1 MDDFLTYVTN
11 GATQL
16 SSAYDIVGVVCYLFA
31 VIFMASALIY
41 AASAGAQRNQSW
53 LPAIGCF
60 LTSVFLFGL
69 PTVAGVAISTM
80 SGQNTAMSIM
90 GYSPPNAD
98 AMSAQALAGLQAVL
112 QWVQFIGVL
121 SIVRGVFLIRS
132 ATSGSSS
139 HGFAS
144 VVVFIMGGA
153 AAANIVFTLNLLHD
167 WFGVGVSVS
176 G

>member
-1 MDDFLTYVTN
+1 MNDFLNYVAN
-11 GATQL
+11 GAAQL
-16 SSAYDIVGVVCYLFA
+16 ASAYNIVGVVCYLFG

-41 AASAGAQRNQSW
+41 AAGAGAQRNQSW

-69 PTVAGVAISTM
+69 PTVVSVAINSV
-80 SGQNTAMSIM
+80 SGQDTAMSIM
-90 GYSPPNAD
+90 GYTPPNAD
-98 AMSAQALAGLQAVL
+98 GMSEQALTGLRAVL

-132 ATSGSSS
+132 ATSGNAS

-144 VVVFIMGGA
+144 VLVFILAGA

-167 WFGVGVSVS
+167 WFGVGLSI
-176 G
+176 